1 MELLRTP
8 DERFSKLPDW
18 PYEPHYTEIP
28 DGEGGILRIH
38 HAEDGPP
45 DGPTIL
51 MLHGEP
57 TWGYLYRKIMPSLA
71 EAGVRSLVPDQVGF
85 GRSDKPASRDDYSYA
100 RHVDW
105 MQAWLDANGGDSLFF
120 FGQDWGGLVGL
131 RLVASNPERFAGLVV
146 SNTGLPDGRGEPTE
160 AFLAWQ
166 KFSQTAER
174 FPIGTIVNGGCVNDL
189 ASEVVDAYNA
199 PFPDDSFKE
208 GARIWPSLVPTSV
221 DDPAVPA
228 NRAAWE
234 VLEAYEQPVV
244 CAFSDGDPV
253 TRGGEHA
260 FQSRVPGAADQPHT
274 TVEGAGHFVQEDR
287 PEEVVRVLIDL
298 VARVG

>member
-8 DERFSKLPDW
+8 DERFSELPDW
-18 PYEPHYTEIP
+18 PYKPHYTDIP
-28 DGEGGILRIH
+28 DGEGGVLRIH
-38 HAEDGPP
+38 HAEAGPTN
-45 DGPTIL
+45 GPTIL

-71 EAGVRSLVPDQVGF
+71 EAGIRSLVPDQVGF
-85 GRSDKPASRDDYSYA
+85 GRSDKPASRDDYSYE

-105 MQAWLDANGGDSLFF
+105 MQAWLDVNGGDSLFF

-131 RLVASNPERFAGLVV
+131 RLVASDPERFAGLVV

-166 KFSQTAER
+166 RFSQTAER
-174 FPIGTIVNGGCVNDL
+174 FPVGTIVTGGCVSDL
-189 ASEVVDAYNA
+189 EPEVVDAYAA

-221 DDPAVPA
+221 DDPAVPG

-234 VLEAYEQPVV
+234 VLETYKRPVV
-244 CAFSDGDPV
+244 CAFSDQDPV
-253 TRGGEHA
+253 TQGGERA
-260 FQSRVPGAADQPHT
+260 FQSRVPGAANQPHT

-287 PEEVVRVLIDL
+287 PEEVVRVLVDL